1 MVFASYL
8 KGLPAH
14 PSYSLHIF
22 GSLSIIYCA
31 QSQKAQRHKGI
42 KKISGRILVNKERS
56 F

>member
-31 QSQKAQRHKGI
+31 QSHFI
-42 KKISGRILVNKERS
+42 ERVRETERVIAGELE
-56 F
+56 FYRK